1 MNKLNKNSSVPLY
14 QQLVDEIK
22 SQIDSG
28 ILKEN
33 DRIMTETELSDA
45 YEVSR
50 ITVRK
55 AISVLVDED
64 YLVKQQGIGTF
75 VGVKRLS
82 RSINSFMGFTQF
94 CEATGMKASS
104 ILLTADSIEA
114 TISECGKL
122 GITEGSRV
130 IRIRRV
136 RCCNG
141 IPVIVEENK
150 FPSKYSFLIAEDL
163 TGSIYEI
170 LKNHGIFPVGG
181 SKIIDV
187 CYATEEEQK
196 LLNLETSQALLL
208 QKDTAHDA
216 NDEQIHI
223 CKQVINPARYKIEIR
238 W

>member
-82 RSINSFMGFTQF
+82 RSINSFMGLHN
-94 CEATGMKASS
+94 SV
-104 ILLTADSIEA
+104 
-114 TISECGKL
+114 KL
-122 GITEGSRV
+122 R
-130 IRIRRV
+130 
-136 RCCNG
+136 
-141 IPVIVEENK
+141 
-150 FPSKYSFLIAEDL
+150 A
-163 TGSIYEI
+163 
-170 LKNHGIFPVGG
+170 
-181 SKIIDV
+181 
-187 CYATEEEQK
+187 
-196 LLNLETSQALLL
+196 
-208 QKDTAHDA
+208 
-216 NDEQIHI
+216 
-223 CKQVINPARYKIEIR
+223 
-238 W
+238 

>member
-1 MNKLNKNSSVPLY
+1 MSKLNKNSSVPLY

-33 DRIMTETELSDA
+33 DRIMTETELSEE

-55 AISVLVDED
+55 AISILVDED

-75 VGVKRLS
+75 VGVRKLS

-94 CEATGMKASS
+94 CEAMGKKASS
-104 ILLTADSIEA
+104 VLLIADSIEA
-114 TISECGKL
+114 TISECRKL
-122 GITEGSRV
+122 DIPEGSRV
-130 IRIRRV
+130 IRIKRV
-136 RCCNG
+136 RYCDG
-141 IPVIVEENK
+141 MPVIVEENK

-170 LKNHGIFPVGG
+170 LGEHGIYPVGG
-181 SKIIDV
+181 TKVIDV

-196 LLNLETSQALLL
+196 LLNLEPHQALLL
-208 QKDTAHDA
+208 QRDTAHNA
-216 NDEQIHI
+216 EGETIHI
-223 CKQVINPARYKIEIR
+223 CKQVVNPVRYKVEIN

>member
-75 VGVKRLS
+75 VGVKRLTDLLIPS
-82 RSINSFMGFTQF
+82 WVLHNSV
-94 CEATGMKASS
+94 
-104 ILLTADSIEA
+104 
-114 TISECGKL
+114 KL
-122 GITEGSRV
+122 R
-130 IRIRRV
+130 
-136 RCCNG
+136 
-141 IPVIVEENK
+141 
-150 FPSKYSFLIAEDL
+150 A
-163 TGSIYEI
+163 
-170 LKNHGIFPVGG
+170 
-181 SKIIDV
+181 
-187 CYATEEEQK
+187 
-196 LLNLETSQALLL
+196 
-208 QKDTAHDA
+208 
-216 NDEQIHI
+216 
-223 CKQVINPARYKIEIR
+223 
-238 W
+238 

>member
-75 VGVKRLS
+75 VGVK
-82 RSINSFMGFTQF
+82 
-94 CEATGMKASS
+94 
-104 ILLTADSIEA
+104 D
-114 TISECGKL
+114 
-122 GITEGSRV
+122 
-130 IRIRRV
+130 
-136 RCCNG
+136 
-141 IPVIVEENK
+141 
-150 FPSKYSFLIAEDL
+150 
-163 TGSIYEI
+163 
-170 LKNHGIFPVGG
+170 
-181 SKIIDV
+181 
-187 CYATEEEQK
+187 
-196 LLNLETSQALLL
+196 
-208 QKDTAHDA
+208 
-216 NDEQIHI
+216 
-223 CKQVINPARYKIEIR
+223 
-238 W
+238 